1 MYFENILYLANK
13 QIINVIEIIDG
24 LKNEETV
31 KINMKEHKQSIVEPG
46 LLVHALFV
54 HDDKAK
60 QFSKQA
66 IISLISPV
74 CIYRMLEP
82 STSVSDL
89 SKEEK

>member
-60 QFSKQA
+60 QFSNVEVV
-66 IISLISPV
+66 V
-74 CIYRMLEP
+74 CME
-82 STSVSDL
+82 TSDN
-89 SKEEK
+89 